1 MPVASDY
8 GLPERPP
15 CPFCQGRETELHS
28 PFGTALSVATYWCL
42 TCRTAFEWVKWDAPG
57 PAGKRIPDREPGT

>member
-8 GLPERPP
+8 GLPERPA
-15 CPFCQGRETELHS
+15 CAFCEGLETELHS

-42 TCRTAFEWVKWDAPG
+42 DCRTAFEWVKWDAPD
-57 PAGKRIPDREPGT
+57 PAGQGMPDQEADA